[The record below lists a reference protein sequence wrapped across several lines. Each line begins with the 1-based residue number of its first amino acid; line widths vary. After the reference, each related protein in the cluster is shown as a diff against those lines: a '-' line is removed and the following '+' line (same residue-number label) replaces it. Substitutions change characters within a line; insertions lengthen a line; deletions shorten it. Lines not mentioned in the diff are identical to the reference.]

1 MPLIANRDI
10 DASAAPKRD
19 GIVKLER
26 LSRKTNR
33 LSIFICRPPPIA
45 GCGRLLAYANCRTP
59 DNIHESDDAESDAQ
73 FR

>member
-1 MPLIANRDI
+1 
-10 DASAAPKRD
+10 
-19 GIVKLER
+19 

-45 GCGRLLAYANCRTP
+45 GCGRLFAYANCRTP
-59 DNIHESDDAESDAQ
+59 DNIHESGDAESDAQ